1 MMTLV
6 ASFFFP
12 FKKHKISQRERPK
25 ELSVDSTRSNGKK
38 ERKTDQDE
46 VGEEEGETRDPKTTL
61 FMSNKGVSDSL
72 LL

>member
-1 MMTLV
+1 MLT
-6 ASFFFP
+6 
-12 FKKHKISQRERPK
+12 QREVT
-25 ELSVDSTRSNGKK
+25 EK

-46 VGEEEGETRDPKTTL
+46 VEEEERETRDPKTTL